1 MDKFGHFRG
10 KCYLAL
16 SLVSDDNFMN
26 LLSKIS
32 RILTFRRRG
41 PGRTLCSYH
50 HHLLLLPVPGD
61 HPRVS
66 LHVCQGGAGVRE
78 GRHLQAGQAE
88 SRWSQGAG
96 TLLRHALH
104 WYLQKSCKL
113 TEIPRFRW
121 KIPIHTEPTENVF
134 SGPQDSQL
142 RCPSTRGDIQTK
154 YWHWYYSSS
163 WNIASKNCF
172 CSINT
177 YSRHP
182 IHWYCIEAN
191 PESRV

>member
-1 MDKFGHFRG
+1 MLPHYKTSFVADPEGPGICSLFLTAASFLLF
-10 KCYLAL
+10 LATLPL
-16 SLVSDDNFMN
+16 SLCMCVKVRDRDRDFKSNCQ
-26 LLSKIS
+26 L
-32 RILTFRRRG
+32 
-41 PGRTLCSYH
+41 
-50 HHLLLLPVPGD
+50 
-61 HPRVS
+61 
-66 LHVCQGGAGVRE
+66 CQGGAGVRE

-121 KIPIHTEPTENVF
+121 KIPVHTEPTENVF

-163 WNIASKNCF
+163 LNIASKNCF

-177 YSRHP
+177 YSLHP
-182 IHWYCIEAN
+182 IHW
-191 PESRV
+191 

>member
-50 HHLLLLPVPGD
+50 HHLLFLPVPGD

-113 TEIPRFRW
+113 LRTRHEGHLMRQIQMHMRPIQLGKVEFFISFTSTNLLNWMAMDMNIYFR
-121 KIPIHTEPTENVF
+121 T
-134 SGPQDSQL
+134 SGLSASMSLHKRLLLFHLIDSQDV
-142 RCPSTRGDIQTK
+142 R
-154 YWHWYYSSS
+154 
-163 WNIASKNCF
+163 
-172 CSINT
+172 
-177 YSRHP
+177 
-182 IHWYCIEAN
+182 
-191 PESRV
+191 